1 MTTRCPPAHGHHLR
15 VDGPVTRD
23 YLVKGDISSLSH
35 HRPLGGVGGERWGYA
50 KGEVPPCQVDIQPPA
65 WLTMP
70 RSKSVHL
77 VTQQIVV
84 DQPDDPTA
92 PITANIDLA
101 LLLSQQIGR
110 NIRQGNSFRVVGVG
124 ATLGHSA
131 ITDDA
136 DTGIAANVN
145 LRYCPTN
152 RHGVKAWQQMFA
164 KWKKQKQL
172 SGKIGQYVKYDDFE
186 VCWGAGANTSRT
198 STVFAGG
205 MGDTAAEYI
214 AIYDNASSGVRTTL
228 SDMYNS
234 YQPLDGAGTD
244 EFGVSIKSPKFQTHF
259 PQPALI
265 NTTAHLSANADWT
278 QSVEVLGVT
287 DAVASSVHYM
297 GASSESNMT
306 YLPSDNHLNV
316 MCGLFNVQAFI
327 LPPDVDTGPD
337 PPTAETDW
345 YLTITIAVEGWSS
358 LAPKRTY
365 KPRRMA
371 RKSSY
376 KSRGKTYGRRRYYR
390 RS

>member
-1 MTTRCPPAHGHHLR
+1 
-15 VDGPVTRD
+15 
-23 YLVKGDISSLSH
+23 
-35 HRPLGGVGGERWGYA
+35 
-50 KGEVPPCQVDIQPPA
+50 
-65 WLTMP
+65 MP
-70 RSKSVHL
+70 RSKTIHL
-77 VTQQIVV
+77 VSQQFVI

-92 PITANIDLA
+92 PIVGNMDLA
-101 LLLSQQIGR
+101 LLLSKQLGR
-110 NIRQGNSFRVVGVG
+110 NIRQGNNFRVVGVG
-124 ATLGHSA
+124 ATLGHAA

-152 RHGVKAWQQMFA
+152 RHGVKAWQQMFT

-186 VCWGAGANTSRT
+186 VCWGAAANTSRT
-198 STVFAGG
+198 STIYAQG
-205 MGDTAAEYI
+205 MGDTTAEYI
-214 AIYDNASSGVRTTL
+214 SIYDNASSGVRTGL

-234 YQPLDGAGTD
+234 YVRPNAAGTD
-244 EFGVSIKSPKFQTHF
+244 EFGVSIKDPKFTNHF

-265 NTTAHLSANADWT
+265 NTTAHLSAMANWT
-278 QSVEVLGVT
+278 QSVEVLGVE
-287 DAVASSVHYM
+287 DATANSVHYM

-306 YLPSDNHLNV
+306 YLPADNHLNV

-337 PPTAETDW
+337 APTAETDW
-345 YLTITIAVEGWSS
+345 YLTITVAVEGWSS

-365 KPRRMA
+365 KRRMS

-376 KSRGKTYGRRRYYR
+376 KPRGKTYGRRRYYR